1 MKKKI
6 ELHLNIYTAKVSFG
20 NITLN
25 SQGTFQLF
33 FPMVSLLG
41 GLFSKSN
48 LNCLPGRN
56 TELHWK
62 LQYIRLVWGRGMEG
76 YGRKAG
82 KPGAQIDLVEFHLAF
97 LSPSPPLR
105 LLLQNSLGFHLLKRH
120 ASARMSHPM
129 ESLWMYRIGVG
140 LLQSK
145 WTQVLSIKIMLL
157 DCSKSTKRPP

>member
-56 TELHWK
+56 TELH
-62 LQYIRLVWGRGMEG
+62 
-76 YGRKAG
+76 
-82 KPGAQIDLVEFHLAF
+82 
-97 LSPSPPLR
+97 
-105 LLLQNSLGFHLLKRH
+105 
-120 ASARMSHPM
+120 
-129 ESLWMYRIGVG
+129 
-140 LLQSK
+140 
-145 WTQVLSIKIMLL
+145 
-157 DCSKSTKRPP
+157 